1 MPKKKSNNKNASKKM
16 RVPGAKNSIE
26 KMKYEIANE
35 FGVNLGANASSREN
49 GMVGGEITKRL
60 IENGMNKSKAS
71 SSSSSSNSKKK
82 STSKKRSRKSS
93 K

>member
-1 MPKKKSNNKNASKKM
+1 MPKKKNRKQNASMKV
-16 RVPGAKNSIE
+16 RVPGAHNSID

-49 GMVGGEITKRL
+49 GLVGGEMTKRL
-60 IENGMNKSKAS
+60 IENGMTKSKS
-71 SSSSSSNSKKK
+71 STNSNSKKQTNK
-82 STSKKRSRKSS
+82 RSKKKS